1 MTTPT
6 VTFYEGKYRI
16 VQQGNTWSC
25 SCPDSYYRHRV
36 CKNIRQV
43 LRERAAAKGYLVS
56 FHNSREAALRQ
67 HRPFRSLGRGTY
79 MSWHRVFPQRQHEAL
94 LALARQDHAAMLDW
108 LRKYAPD
115 FVHASVDDPENAV
128 IYLSLAA
135 SASPFKPNNAAC
147 AALRTIGAYSFT
159 PARAAEV
166 ARWVLKH
173 REFPSQ

>member
-6 VTFYEGKYRI
+6 VTVYEGKYRI

-36 CKNIRQV
+36 CKHIRQV

-79 MSWHRVFPQRQHEAL
+79 MSWRRVFPQRQHEAL

-108 LRKYAPD
+108 LRKYSTPD
-115 FVHASVDDPENAV
+115 FVHAASDDMENAV
-128 IYLSLAA
+128 IYMALAA
-135 SASPFKPNNAAC
+135 SADPFKPNNAAC
-147 AALRTIGAYSFT
+147 AALRTIGAYSFA

-173 REFPSQ
+173 RSFPL